1 MIFFMKFDV
10 LGFGAI
16 NLDKICRVD
25 RIVGPGEENFISDM
39 ILTPG
44 GSAANTI
51 VALAKLNLKT
61 GYIGKVGCDEDGE
74 FLIKDFQR
82 EYVNIEGIIKSD
94 KGFSGQSL
102 IFEDASGE
110 RQIYI
115 YPGANDELQFDEV
128 DCDYANDTKVLHLTS
143 FVGNKPFKAQ
153 KKIIDKLAN
162 IMITFD
168 PGDIYASK
176 GIKTLKSIIGK
187 SSIIF
192 TNTSKHNESIEIITN
207 QDYEKACKFLIE
219 NGAEIVAIKLGS
231 RGCYVTDLN
240 ESYLIEPYRVNP
252 VSTTGAGD
260 AFDAGFIYG
269 LLKGK
274 DIFYC
279 GKFGN
284 YIASRCITAPGARRG
299 LPTEECIAEFEKTL

>member
-1 MIFFMKFDV
+1 MKFDA

-25 RIVGPGEENFISDM
+25 EIVGSGQESFINDM
-39 ILTPG
+39 ILAPG

-74 FLIKDFQR
+74 FLINSFEK
-82 EYVNIEGIIKSD
+82 EYVNIEGIVKSH

-115 YPGANDELQFDEV
+115 YPGANDELQFEEV
-128 DCDYANDTKVLHLTS
+128 DCDYANNTKVLHLTS
-143 FVGNKPFKAQ
+143 FVGIKPFKAQ
-153 KKIIDKLAN
+153 QKIIEKLPN

-176 GIKTLKSIIGK
+176 GLKTLKSLIEK

-192 TNTSKHNESIEIITN
+192 TNTSKHIESMEIITN
-207 QDYEKACKFLIE
+207 QEYKKASKFLIE
-219 NGAEIVAIKLGS
+219 SGAEIVAIKLGS

-240 ESYLIEPYRVNP
+240 ESYLIEPYKVNP

-269 LLKGK
+269 HLKGK

-284 YIASRCITAPGARRG
+284 YIASRCITKPGARQG
-299 LPTEECIAEFEKTL
+299 LPTEECISEFEKTL